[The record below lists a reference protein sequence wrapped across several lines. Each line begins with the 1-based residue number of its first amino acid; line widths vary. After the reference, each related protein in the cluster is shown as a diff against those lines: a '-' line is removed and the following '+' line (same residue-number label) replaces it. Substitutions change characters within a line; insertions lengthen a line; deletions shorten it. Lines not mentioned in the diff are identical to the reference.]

1 MNQQAPMIIAEEFRE
16 ILTTLE
22 KYGKVEYKT
31 IADTFYIPSEGSMA
45 IIIDV
50 ELYRPGEIYLL
61 LEVGFQSTVT
71 CLEMT
76 ALVDGNMY
84 GYEPCYQPRLYQWGI
99 NFFKDGMIVT
109 AKNYIWFTIKN
120 PTSNPAYTTIRVG
133 FIPISKD
140 LFAKIEQKFFSVI
153 KQVIGS

>member
-1 MNQQAPMIIAEEFRE
+1 MIIGEEFRE

-31 IADTFYIPSEGSMA
+31 VAETFYIPPQGSMNLT
-45 IIIDV
+45 IEV

-61 LEVGFQSTVT
+61 LETGFQSSIT

-76 ALVDGNMY
+76 TLIDGNMY

-120 PTSNPAYTTIRVG
+120 PTSNPAYITIRVG
-133 FIPISKD
+133 FIPINRD
-140 LFAKIEQKFFSVI
+140 LFTKIEQKFFLFI
-153 KQVIGS
+153 REAIQV